1 MHEMK
6 ESTLNFVRADMAI
19 GTTTKDLRST
29 VPASAKK
36 FDILTSSVFAF
47 ESEETFGVV
56 SLVPQL
62 NKAIKSSSDE
72 DMLDHRVLLHSADAS
87 GVAGILSS
95 HSVSACATST
105 GLSQIVELDNSIF
118 LSC

>member
-1 MHEMK
+1 M
-6 ESTLNFVRADMAI
+6 DI
-19 GTTTKDLRST
+19 GTNTKDLRST
-29 VPASAKK
+29 VPASTKK

-56 SLVPQL
+56 SFVPQL
-62 NKAIKSSSDE
+62 NEAIKSSSDE